1 MLALFASP
9 KQIWHRHL
17 VERPTTH
24 AWVLNLYRAGEQ
36 HPENVDDYFPAR
48 HAPWPWLAA
57 ELTRHAGD
65 ERRHAR
71 MYERAVERLGEP
83 VEEMRGPSVFN
94 EVIRSCT
101 SATFRVDEG
110 DAPDVVRRKVAHF
123 CAHAH
128 FLEKRIARSVAYH
141 LDACEHAGLDA
152 PAAVVARV
160 HADEERHQRY
170 TLEAVGELVDRRAAA
185 EILDVHRRGER
196 RANLVFS
203 QRQVRT
209 FLARFRDVSPLHLTL
224 AYRLGAAL
232 MEEAADHV

>member
-1 MLALFASP
+1 MLALVDSP

-17 VERPTTH
+17 VAHPATH

-36 HPENVDDYFPAR
+36 HPESVDDYFPAR
-48 HAPWPWLAA
+48 HAPWPWLADQ
-57 ELTRHAGD
+57 LTRHAGD

-71 MYERAVERLGEP
+71 MYARAIERLGEP
-83 VEEMRGPSVFN
+83 VEELHGPSVFN

-101 SATFRVDEG
+101 PASFRIVEG
-110 DAPDVVRRKVAHF
+110 DAPDVVRRKIAHF

-128 FLEKRIARSVAYH
+128 FLEKRIARSLAYH
-141 LDACEHAGLDA
+141 LDACERAGHDA

-160 HADEERHQRY
+160 HADEERHLRT
-170 TLEAVGELVDRRAAA
+170 TLEAVHELVDRRTAA
-185 EILDVHRRGER
+185 ELLDVHRRGER

-203 QRQVRT
+203 RLQVRA
-209 FLARFRDVSPLHLTL
+209 FLARFRGACPVHLSL
-224 AYRLGAAL
+224 AYRLSAAL